1 MSTDQAIS
9 QLIPA
14 PRAGDRVE
22 GVGSTN
28 PIPPTPTPLPTS
40 ARHLAGKRA
49 RVSVDN
55 AEDLPFLAAMFIET
69 PPDADSTW
77 RTSLLD
83 DQTLDR
89 IEPARLIELLIDIS
103 PEISRALWDFV
114 RMFNP
119 GWECKAF
126 KLNSDTED
134 KRGQAVIDA
143 FITQLGELYGAFD
156 VVLSRLIIGGMLRG
170 AFLAEIVL
178 DENGREAIDL
188 ATPDPYSVRF
198 KKAKDPVRGNIWVMG
213 QWQGSEFKILDA
225 PTINYIPIDPAPGK
239 PYGRSMVAP
248 AIFLALFL
256 IGLLHDLR
264 RVIAQQGYPRIDISI
279 DLEKLATAMPSI
291 AGNPEEFKVWVN
303 QIVDE
308 IGTVY
313 TGLQPDDAYVH
324 TSVIGVNRPVGAV
337 DSSSLGAVDGLL
349 HALDRMIIRALKT
362 MPFMMATS
370 ESTTETQ
377 SNRQYEAHV
386 AGIKAIQHLLEQLLE
401 RLLRVALQ
409 AQGIQARVEF
419 RFAELRASELLRDAQ
434 AKAAEYANIV
444 LAYNQGWIGQ
454 EEAAEEAVGHEPD
467 APAPRAI
474 AAPAFAEPEP
484 DDEVPAE
491 VDEEIANEE
500 GEERRRLLAEVR
512 AARLEVARAV
522 EELHPELV
530 EGVSRN
536 GHRVR

>member
-9 QLIPA
+9 QLI
-14 PRAGDRVE
+14 GDR
-22 GVGSTN
+22 GSGLGFRVQQSLDPQPSTPN
-28 PIPPTPTPLPTS
+28 PIT

-55 AEDLPFLAAMFIET
+55 PEDLPFLAAMFIET

-89 IEPARLIELLIDIS
+89 IEPARLIDLLIDIS

-119 GWECKAF
+119 GWECKVF
-126 KLNSDTED
+126 KLNGDTED

-143 FITQLGELYGAFD
+143 FIHQLGELYGAFD

-170 AFLAEIVL
+170 AFLAELVL

-198 KKAKDPVRGNIWVMG
+198 KKFKDPVRGNIWKMG
-213 QWQGSEFKILDA
+213 QWQGSDFKLLDME
-225 PTINYIPIDPAPGK
+225 TINYIPIDPAPGK

-264 RVIAQQGYPRIDISI
+264 RVIGQQGYPRLDLVIE
-279 DLEKLATAMPSI
+279 LEKLAAAMPNV
-291 AGNPEEFKVWVN
+291 AANPEEFKVWVN
-303 QIVDE
+303 QIKDE
-308 IGTVY
+308 IALVY
-313 TGLQPDDAYVH
+313 ASLEPEDAYVH
-324 TSVIGVNRPVGAV
+324 TSVVTVNRPVGAV

-349 HALDRMIIRALKT
+349 MALDRMIIRALKT
-362 MPFMMATS
+362 MPLLMAS
-370 ESTTETQ
+370 NEGVAESHA
-377 SNRQYEAHV
+377 NRQWELHV

-401 RLLRVALQ
+401 RLFRVALQ

-419 RFAELRASELLRDAQ
+419 RFSELRASEMLRDEQ
-434 AKAAEYANIV
+434 TKTAKYSNLV
-444 LAYNQGWIGQ
+444 TAYNQGWISID
-454 EEAAEEAVGHEPD
+454 EASEEAVGHSADVPEPRIGGAGD
-467 APAPRAI
+467 APN
-474 AAPAFAEPEP
+474 
-484 DDEVPAE
+484 DEFIPAE
-491 VDEEIANEE
+491 IPEESN
-500 GEERRRLLAEVR
+500 RKLLAEVR
-512 AARLEVARAV
+512 AARLEVAKAIMAL
-522 EELHPELV
+522 EDKP
-530 EGVSRN
+530 STN
-536 GHRVR
+536 GHLIGEQV